1 MGKLRAKFTD
11 YPQLPLTP
19 SIRSNKKSSDRTGN
33 FLRYINFS
41 IDKLYI
47 FIFPLDSQN
56 VFLLLFTHLPQ
67 YRDWNIYSLSK
78 SSFIHS
84 LGVQG

>member
-1 MGKLRAKFTD
+1 MLHCVSCLPFSTLQLYNIPLNDNRMGKLRAKFTD

-19 SIRSNKKSSDRTGN
+19 STRSNKKSSDRTGN

-47 FIFPLDSQN
+47 FIFPLDS
-56 VFLLLFTHLPQ
+56 
-67 YRDWNIYSLSK
+67 
-78 SSFIHS
+78 
-84 LGVQG
+84 